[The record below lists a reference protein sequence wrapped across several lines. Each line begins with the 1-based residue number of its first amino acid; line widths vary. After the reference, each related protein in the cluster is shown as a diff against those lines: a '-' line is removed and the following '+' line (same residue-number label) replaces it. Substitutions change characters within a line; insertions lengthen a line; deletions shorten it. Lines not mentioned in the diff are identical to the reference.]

1 MIVKPCWFSDP
12 DFLTASDTRFHNS
25 VLLRLLHAWK
35 SSGRL
40 FSRVGDHMCT
50 EALVRL
56 SNHIIQLVVN
66 VGADLKYLSPL
77 EVIRT
82 PMAREL
88 VTMIR

>member
-1 MIVKPCWFSDP
+1 
-12 DFLTASDTRFHNS
+12 
-25 VLLRLLHAWK
+25 
-35 SSGRL
+35 
-40 FSRVGDHMCT
+40 MCT

-56 SNHIIQLVVN
+56 SNHIIQLVLN